1 MLLIKNAKIVV
12 GEYIQVLSSQ
22 KKDLEI
28 ITDILINDEGIIE
41 KIEKN
46 INSHTDNNK
55 NNNSTNSSNHN
66 HHKQYP
72 NIKIIDANFNY
83 VIPGVIDP
91 HTHMRDPGL
100 TSKEDFLTGSK
111 ACAKGGITTFL
122 DMPNTIPNTI
132 SLKILEEKRKN
143 SQNRSYVDYGFHFGG
158 SKNDNSLEILKVKNF
173 TASTKL
179 FLNMSTGDMLIENIK
194 TIENIFKNSKL
205 ISVHAEEEKV
215 GTAIDFSHKFNTPLY
230 LCHLSKRSEIDS
242 LRKAKKNGIK
252 IFGEVTPH
260 HLFLSQ
266 EDKNSSKINELL
278 LCMKPELKN
287 KDDNKALWEALK
299 DGTIDTIGTDHAPH
313 HLEEKMKSTIFGIPG
328 VENSLELMLL
338 GVKEKKI
345 TLHKL
350 IELMC
355 KNPAK
360 IFNISKK
367 GEIKIGN
374 YGDLVIIDIN
384 NVHTINNKNVIS
396 KCGWTPYHSMVTG
409 GTVLTTILRGDIVYS
424 DNSFYEVKGRE
435 IKYFHNTEDKIK

>member
-12 GEYIQVLSSQ
+12 GEYIQALSSL
-22 KKDLEI
+22 KKDLTT

-41 KIEKN
+41 KIERN
-46 INSHTDNNK
+46 INSHTNNNK
-55 NNNSTNSSNHN
+55 NNFNNNLDF
-66 HHKQYP
+66 
-72 NIKIIDANFNY
+72 KIIDANFNY

-100 TSKEDFLTGSK
+100 THKEDFLTGSK

-132 SLKILEEKRKN
+132 SLDILEEKRKN
-143 SQNRSYVDYGFHFGG
+143 SKNRSYVDYGFHFGG
-158 SKNDNSLEILKVKNF
+158 SKKDNTLEILKVKNS

-179 FLNMSTGDMLIENIK
+179 FLNMSTGDMLVENIK
-194 TIENIFKNSKL
+194 TIESLFKNSKL

-215 GTAIDFSHKFNTPLY
+215 DSAIEFADKFKTPLY
-230 LCHLSKRSEIDS
+230 LCHLSKSSEVNS
-242 LRKAKKNGIK
+242 LRKAKKNGVK
-252 IFGEVTPH
+252 VFGEVTPH
-260 HLFLSQ
+260 HLFWSQ
-266 EDKNSSKINELL
+266 EDKNGSKTNELL
-278 LCMKPELKN
+278 LRMKPELKI
-287 KDDNKALWEALK
+287 KDDNTSLWEALK

-313 HLEEKMKSTIFGIPG
+313 TLEEKMKAPIFGIPG

-338 GVKEKKI
+338 GVKENKI
-345 TLHKL
+345 TLYRL

-360 IFNISKK
+360 IFNILKK

-384 NVHTINNKNVIS
+384 NVYTINNKNVIS

-424 DNSFYEVKGRE
+424 NNSFYEVKGRE
-435 IKYFHNTEDKIK
+435 IEYF